1 MSSILNQ
8 VLTQYQELKVLKSIV
23 FQRTQDLKNTRRIFL
38 RQPII
43 TFLQEFKKDRS
54 IKWVSK
60 HFMIENL
67 LQHTQ
72 VQVITILRK
81 ISFQSHTQ
89 WEDEIRTH
97 EMIGLL
103 DQDLTKLKI
112 TTKRSKG
119 LDLIG
124 LSEIH
129 QLIINQFI
137 LRGLHKK
144 FKSEMMLFK
153 ITDLS
158 LLFQK
163 TLEIKTTF
171 KDLKVFECN
180 LVLVITITKML
191 LEKMVPDTQWKV
203 VDQMSEFY
211 LERKETVQELTI
223 QILQQR
229 RKIRRIKWVKVQKD
243 EFQMYMVQL
252 LHQTHTIQIR
262 LQLKNMQQYLVWVLV
277 IDLPSLKFLKLPAQD
292 NTPLVKNLQKPIQW
306 MVERK
311 CTLKKHLDQV
321 NTHQMI
327 QK

>member
-8 VLTQYQELKVLKSIV
+8 VLTQFQELKVLKSIV

-38 RQPII
+38 RQLII

-89 WEDEIRTH
+89 WEEEIKMP
-97 EMIGLL
+97 EMIEPL
-103 DQDLTKLKI
+103 DQDLTKLKT

-144 FKSEMMLFK
+144 FKSEMMQFK

-171 KDLKVFECN
+171 NDLKVFECN

-203 VDQMSEFY
+203 VDQMSEFC
-211 LERKETVQELTI
+211 LERKETDQVLII
-223 QILQQR
+223 QILQPR
-229 RKIRRIKWVKVQKD
+229 RRIQRIKWVKVQKD

-252 LHQTHTIQIR
+252 LHRMPTIQIR
-262 LQLKNMQQYLVWVLV
+262 QQLKSMQQYLEWVLV
-277 IDLPSLKFLKLPAQD
+277 TDLHCLKFLKLLVRD
-292 NTPLVKNLQKPIQW
+292 NTPLVKNLQRLIRW

-311 CTLKKHLDQV
+311 CILKKHPDQV
-321 NTHQMI
+321 NTHLMI